1 MIETNPEIRRMERGV
16 VYVATGEGCRQEAIR
31 SAKTVKRHN
40 PSIDIAIFTEMP
52 EVDPVFDLTFLIEK
66 PEFSAIDK
74 VKNLW
79 RTPFHKSI
87 YIDADTIITGDLLPL
102 FDLLDRVDFAGVH
115 ETARGFWYKEFQSE
129 IPEAFGELNT
139 GMMVFK
145 ATPTVIGLLKDWHGA
160 YLETSKWL
168 SRFGTDKW
176 MLTNEQPA
184 MRHLLYHRPE
194 VKLWVLPTEYNALR
208 HYGTYLWGKAIVVHG
223 RVNIEAVAERMNR
236 NPDLERGF
244 FQGMGVIADFNRIPF
259 RQVLETVLRVNACA
273 LLNVRDR
280 MKNMVKRWF
289 QKGQGKS

>member
-1 MIETNPEIRRMERGV
+1 MERGV

-129 IPEAFGELNT
+129 IPEAFGELNA

-145 ATPTVIGLLKDWHGA
+145 ATLAVIGLLKDWHGA

-176 MLTNEQPA
+176 MLTNDQPA

-223 RVNIEAVAERMNR
+223 RGNIEAVAERMNR

>member
-129 IPEAFGELNT
+129 IPEAFGELNA

-145 ATPTVIGLLKDWHGA
+145 ATPAVIGLLKDWHGA

-176 MLTNEQPA
+176 MLTNDQPA

-223 RVNIEAVAERMNR
+223 RGNIEAVAERMNR